1 MTNIK
6 QEVLSYK
13 DWYRD
18 DIHFGYIFNVTHFKD
33 KSWIIKI
40 DAVPSTHTHYKIL
53 TNSRKGYMY
62 FQTTNECITGFGIV
76 NDIQLALNY
85 YKKYPS
91 PYHIDKYIKPLLMD
105 NCSYYIT
112 SSKLTKQGRT
122 IIYNLVTSKQDS
134 NILIAFEMCKNLI
147 REREDKLVKEVV

>member
-6 QEVLSYK
+6 QEVLTYK

-18 DIHFGYIFNVTHFKD
+18 DIHFGYIFNVTYFKD

-40 DAVPSTHTHYKIL
+40 DAVPSTYSHYKIFA
-53 TNSRKGYMY
+53 NSRKGYIY
-62 FQTTNECITGFGIV
+62 HEIKECITGFGIV
-76 NDIQLALNY
+76 NDIQLVLNY
-85 YKKYPS
+85 SKKYPS
-91 PYHIDKYIKPLLMD
+91 PNHINRYIEPLMT

-122 IIYNLVTSKQDS
+122 IIYNLVTSKEDS

>member
-1 MTNIK
+1 MANIK
-6 QEVLSYK
+6 QEVLTYK

-40 DAVPSTHTHYKIL
+40 DAVPSTHSYYKIL
-53 TNSRKGYMY
+53 ANNRKGYMY
-62 FQTTNECITGFGIV
+62 YKIKGCITGSGMV
-76 NDIQLALNY
+76 NDIKLILNY
-85 YKKYPS
+85 SKRYPS
-91 PYHIDKYIKPLLMD
+91 PYHIDRYIEPLMT

-147 REREDKLVKEVV
+147 REREDKLLKEVV

>member
-1 MTNIK
+1 MANIK

-18 DIHFGYIFNVTHFKD
+18 DIHFGYIFNVTYFND

-40 DAVPSTHTHYKIL
+40 DAVPSTHSYYKIL
-53 TNSRKGYMY
+53 ANSIKGYRY
-62 FQTTNECITGFGIV
+62 PKYNGYITGYGIV
-76 NDIQLALNY
+76 NDIKLILNY
-85 YKKYPS
+85 SKRYPS
-91 PYHIDKYIKPLLMD
+91 PNYIDKYIEPLIA
-105 NCSYYIT
+105 NRSYYIT
-112 SSKLTKQGRT
+112 SSKLTKQEKI
-122 IIYNLVTSKQDS
+122 IIYNLVTSKEDS

>member
-6 QEVLSYK
+6 QKVLTYK

-18 DIHFGYIFNVTHFKD
+18 DIHFCYIFNVTHFND

-40 DAVPSTHTHYKIL
+40 DAVPSTHKYYKIL
-53 TNSRKGYMY
+53 SHTGKSYMY
-62 FQTTNECITGFGIV
+62 HQYNGYITGHGIV
-76 NDIQLALNY
+76 NNIKLILNY
-85 YKKYPS
+85 SKKYPS
-91 PYHIDKYIKPLLMD
+91 PYHIDMYIKPSMID
-105 NCSYYIT
+105 CSSYYIT
-112 SSKLTKQGRT
+112 SSKVTKQGRT
-122 IIYNLVTSKQDS
+122 IIYNLITSKQDS

>member
-1 MTNIK
+1 MANIK

-18 DIHFGYIFNVTHFKD
+18 DIHFGYIFNVIHFKD

-40 DAVPSTHTHYKIL
+40 DAVPSTHRYYEIFAST
-53 TNSRKGYMY
+53 RKGYRY
-62 FQTTNECITGFGIV
+62 YHYQTSGITGSGVV
-76 NDIQLALNY
+76 NDIRLILNY
-85 YKKYPS
+85 SKRYLS
-91 PYHIDKYIKPLLMD
+91 PNHINRYIEPLMT